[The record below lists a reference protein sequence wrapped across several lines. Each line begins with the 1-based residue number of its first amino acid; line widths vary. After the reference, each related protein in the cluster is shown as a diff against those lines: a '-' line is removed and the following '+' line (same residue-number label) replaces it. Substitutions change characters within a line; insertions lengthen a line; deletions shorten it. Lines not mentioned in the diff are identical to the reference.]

1 MVSTTTTT
9 PSDYLASLA
18 QDRREIISALRD
30 LILQNLPQ
38 GYQETINW
46 GMLSYEVPLERYP
59 DTYNKKPLNYIGLAA
74 QKNYNSLYLMS
85 VYQNP
90 ADYQELMDAFDAMGV
105 KPNMGKSCIRFKKLE
120 QLPLDTIS
128 RLIAKTSVQ
137 EFVNTAKA
145 LQNNKALSK

>member
-9 PSDYLASLA
+9 PTDYLASLP
-18 QDRREIISALRD
+18 QDRREIISAVRD
-30 LILQNLPQ
+30 LILQNLPK

-46 GMLSYEVPLERYP
+46 GMLSYEVPLETYP
-59 DTYNKKPLNYIGLAA
+59 DTYNKKPLSYIGLAA

-90 ADYQELMDAFDAMGV
+90 ADYQELMDAFDAIEV

-120 QLPLDTIS
+120 QIPLDTIS

-137 EFVNTAKA
+137 EFVNTTKEI
-145 LQNNKALSK
+145 QSKRA

>member
-9 PSDYLASLA
+9 PTDYLASLP
-18 QDRREIISALRD
+18 QDRREIISAVRD
-30 LILQNLPQ
+30 LILQNLPK

-46 GMLSYEVPLERYP
+46 GMLSYEVPLETYP
-59 DTYNKKPLNYIGLAA
+59 DTYNKKPLSYIGLAA

-120 QLPLDTIS
+120 QIPLDTIS

-137 EFVNTAKA
+137 EFVNITKEI
-145 LQNNKALSK
+145 QSKRA

>member
-1 MVSTTTTT
+1 MVSTSSTT
-9 PSDYLASLA
+9 PSDYLASLP
-18 QDRREIISALRD
+18 QDRREVISAVRD
-30 LILQNLPQ
+30 LILGSLPE
-38 GYQETINW
+38 GYEETINW
-46 GMLSYEVPLERYP
+46 GMLSYEVPLDVYP

-105 KPNMGKSCIRFKKLE
+105 KPDMGKSCIRFKSLDQIPLE
-120 QLPLDTIS
+120 TIS

-137 EFVNTAKA
+137 GFIEATKA
-145 LQNNKALSK
+145 LQNKKV